1 MKASVV
7 TAHGGPQVMK
17 NQDMPDS
24 WAPPADK
31 GSNDHKKNSMNQ
43 ARVMGVAGAVQIHRA
58 DG

>member
-24 WAPPADK
+24 WAPSADK
-31 GSNDHKKNSMNQ
+31 GSNDHKKNSMKS
-43 ARVMGVAGAVQIHRA
+43 GSC
-58 DG
+58 DGSSRRGTDSTS